1 MAQKKFYVVL
11 AGRETGVFS
20 SWDECK
26 ARVDGYPGAR
36 YKSFATMELAQNA
49 FNVGFDVIGRIR
61 KDVWPK
67 EVVRDSISVDAAC
80 DGSPGNMEY
89 QGVYTGTGKEF
100 FHVGPLS
107 NGTNNVGEFLAIVHA
122 LSILKKENITI
133 PVYSDSEN
141 AMSWVEGKK
150 AKTKLERHAG
160 TEEVWK
166 LIDRAESW
174 LKSNEY
180 KTKII
185 KWRTE
190 KWGENPADFGRK

>member
-11 AGRETGVFS
+11 SGRETGIFP

-36 YKSFATMELAQNA
+36 YKSFTSLELAQNA
-49 FNVGFDVIGRIR
+49 FDGGLDYFGRVK

-89 QGVYTGTGKEF
+89 QGVHTGTGREV
-100 FHVGPLS
+100 FHVGPVA
-107 NGTNNVGEFLAIVHA
+107 NGTNNVAEFLGIVYA
-122 LSILKKENITI
+122 LSVLKKENKTI
-133 PVYSDSEN
+133 PVYSDSQN
-141 AMSWVEGKK
+141 AISWVEGKK

-166 LIDRAESW
+166 LIDRAEAW

-180 KTKII
+180 KTRIL

-190 KWGENPADFGRK
+190 KWGEIPADFGRK